1 MGGIET
7 GACSGPNQRCNRS
20 KLGCS
25 CGARTAIK
33 ARPPIVSPLVVIRY
47 GFFTGSNVP
56 ENLNILRFETDFNE
70 LDVRNSAV
78 ARRVRWK
85 QLMREH
91 AGKIDLELAKR
102 TYRCFY
108 NGGIAGASEIPQRM
122 VASGDSRPGRAALG
136 SCESESWRSGML
148 RSRRWSRDEGFRAG
162 RYYAAAKGCGWG
174 QRPNSWT
181 ESSPFSHVGKAV
193 TLGGGRG

>member
-1 MGGIET
+1 V
-7 GACSGPNQRCNRS
+7 ARCHDTNGFRN
-20 KLGCS
+20 
-25 CGARTAIK
+25 
-33 ARPPIVSPLVVIRY
+33 VPLVPFHVLCGGEIARLELGLKHVGLERTRY

-136 SCESESWRSGML
+136 SCESESWRSGTL